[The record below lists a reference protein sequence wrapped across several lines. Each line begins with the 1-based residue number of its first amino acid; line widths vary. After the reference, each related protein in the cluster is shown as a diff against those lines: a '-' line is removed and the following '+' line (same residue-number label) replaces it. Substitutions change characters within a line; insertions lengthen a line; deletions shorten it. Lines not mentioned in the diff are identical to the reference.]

1 MPTFQSSLHSCG
13 HSRIACDRELHELA
27 GLLALYIGSD
37 NRINLLAKMDGPF
50 ETVDHEAAATLTR
63 LEAR

>member
-1 MPTFQSSLHSCG
+1 
-13 HSRIACDRELHELA
+13 LA